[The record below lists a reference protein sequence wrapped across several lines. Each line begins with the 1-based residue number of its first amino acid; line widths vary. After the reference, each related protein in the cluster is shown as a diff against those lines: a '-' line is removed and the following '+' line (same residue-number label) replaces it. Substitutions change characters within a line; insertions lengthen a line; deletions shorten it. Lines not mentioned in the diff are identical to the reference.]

1 MQISVTFPDNNTT
14 KESLRVDKQIGQGK
28 FSVFQAYSASRKT
41 NYALKVFPA
50 NRVSTYLF
58 NKEQHFSM
66 FSHPNLI
73 KQFPAISNH
82 ADFHII
88 LTELA
93 KFGDFFEVLES
104 GLFANNEVLIRTYF
118 HQLVEGIQHMHSQ
131 GVAHLD
137 LKLENLMLG
146 SDFQLKIIDFD
157 SSELISDANIS
168 SKGTVNYRA
177 PELISGTGKNATA
190 ADIYSMGMILYALK
204 ASEFIYVEQH
214 QEEEGAMSSF
224 LQFHNNKEAF
234 WSEKAESLR
243 GSVTFSEE
251 FIELLNGMLSYD
263 AEKRMTLEEIKNS
276 AWYKGEVLSAA
287 DLKSI
292 MRGRWNEAAKK
303 KEQEN
308 EI

>member
-1 MQISVTFPDNNTT
+1 MQVSVSFPDNSTT
-14 KESLRVDKQIGQGK
+14 KESLRVVKQIGQGK
-28 FSVFQAYSASRKT
+28 FSVFQAYSASRKA
-41 NYALKVFPA
+41 NYAMKVFPS

-66 FSHPNLI
+66 FSHPNII
-73 KQFPAISNH
+73 KQLPAISNH

-93 KFGDFFEVLES
+93 KFGDFFESLES

-118 HQLVEGIQHMHSQ
+118 HQLVEGIQHMHSE

-146 SDFQLKIIDFD
+146 NDFQLKIIDFD
-157 SSELISDANIS
+157 NSELISDANIS

-177 PELISGTGKNATA
+177 PELISGTGKNATS

-204 ASEFIYVEQH
+204 ASEFLYLEQH
-214 QEEEGAMSSF
+214 QEEEGSF
-224 LQFHNNKEAF
+224 RQFHNNKDAF
-234 WSEKAESLR
+234 WNEKTESLR

-251 FIELLNGMLSYD
+251 FIELLNGMLSFD
-263 AEKRMTLEEIKNS
+263 AEKRMTIEEIKNS
-276 AWYKGEVLSAA
+276 AWYKGEVLSAV